1 MFEFP
6 SIEQGNNN
14 DSRAIVPS
22 YQLSILSPSYLFKL
36 WRVWCFPDW
45 INSLRSCFFP
55 ILLSSMCKPCIA
67 RSGNP
72 GVFFMDCFSRV
83 TVESAEESD
92 KLKQSFKEEKQTRKR
107 LESKVEHIEEELNDL
122 KHEKE
127 SLEKVGTVNC
137 VWYETWHQID
147 TYWCDLASLQLFAQW
162 MNLYFCLSF
171 QGLTD
176 RKKKHAAD
184 KKKFEEEL
192 EDLRSQQEVTEKV
205 FRLQLR
211 ITSTSECY

>member
-1 MFEFP
+1 
-6 SIEQGNNN
+6 
-14 DSRAIVPS
+14 
-22 YQLSILSPSYLFKL
+22 
-36 WRVWCFPDW
+36 
-45 INSLRSCFFP
+45 
-55 ILLSSMCKPCIA
+55 
-67 RSGNP
+67 
-72 GVFFMDCFSRV
+72 MDCFSRV

-176 RKKKHAAD
+176 RKKKHAVD

-205 FRLQLR
+205 FRRQLR